1 MARGRPKK
9 RVRNIVGLRNQAKCT
24 PASPDII
31 ESSASLAEETRS
43 DAPDDEDNITVPYD
57 GLKISFEEEYLN
69 MTDTDTS
76 DIDEEVELDI
86 LDDEEFGRKLAEM
99 VEREDG
105 KGADWIPERLRRQRK
120 CECS

>member
-1 MARGRPKK
+1 M
-9 RVRNIVGLRNQAKCT
+9 GLRNQAQHT

-31 ESSASLAEETRS
+31 ESSASSEETRS
-43 DAPDDEDNITVPYD
+43 DAPDDEDKITVPYD
-57 GLKISFEEEYLN
+57 GLKISFEEEYLD
-69 MTDTDTS
+69 MMDTDTS

-105 KGADWIPERLRRQRK
+105 KGADWIPERLQRQRK
-120 CECS
+120 CECSYGRISY